1 MDLWIRSQ
9 DKQALIK
16 PSLIKVNEIK
26 LGKYEKEIDEVLQ
39 PKYTKLYPC
48 LIVNSYFVVGI
59 YEKEERA
66 LEVLDEIQKL
76 LIDCSSLKI
85 SRLNLNN
92 GYDDLKIPYEINTK
106 IYEMPKE

>member
-9 DKQALIK
+9 KNYEII

-39 PKYTKLYPC
+39 PKYTKVYPC
-48 LIVNSYFVVGI
+48 LIVNSYFVVGV

-66 LEVLDEIQKL
+66 LEVLDEI
-76 LIDCSSLKI
+76 DSLM
-85 SRLNLNN
+85 SDAVNN
-92 GYDDLKIPYEINTK
+92 GLKVAR
-106 IYEMPKE
+106 YEMPKE